1 MYTIDHEGEGWQNM
15 PHLAVLG
22 ADPFV
27 WQSHLQE
34 SVGGQ
39 VVIGVF
45 WEGSADLLRDENS
58 ITAWANLAKVPPL
71 V

>member
-1 MYTIDHEGEGWQNM
+1 M
-15 PHLAVLG
+15 PQLAVLG

-27 WQSHLQE
+27 RQSHLQE

-39 VVIGVF
+39 VRIEVF
-45 WEGSADLLRDENS
+45 WSGSANLLRDKNS
-58 ITAWANLAKVPPL
+58 ITAWANLTKAPPL